1 MVCIITHGYRPGKN
15 GSSAPATTSGHW
27 TVRSAHFTLCHVNI
41 VLIGLRG
48 TGKTV
53 CGKLLAQR
61 LGWSFVDTDE
71 VVRERS
77 GMNIREIFA
86 AEGEAGFRERE
97 AAVVREVAAVD
108 GAVIA
113 TGGGAI
119 LDSRNTTVLRQRGF
133 VVHLAAHPETL
144 WKRISTDPQSAATRP
159 VLTRTGGG
167 LREIERLCDER
178 AGAYC
183 AARDV
188 EVSVEHRVPEQVV
201 SAIQLLLRVRGI
213 QAP

>member
-1 MVCIITHGYRPGKN
+1 M
-15 GSSAPATTSGHW
+15 SGHW
-27 TVRSAHFTLCHVNI
+27 TVPSAHFTLGCVNI

-53 CGKLLAQR
+53 CGKLLAKR

-71 VVRERS
+71 VIQEWS

-97 AAVVREVAAVD
+97 AAVVREVAAAD
-108 GAVIA
+108 RTVIA

-119 LDSRNTTVLRQRGF
+119 LDSSNTMALRQRGF
-133 VVHLAAHPETL
+133 VVHLAARPETL
-144 WKRISTDPQSAATRP
+144 WNRVSADPQSAATRP

-167 LREIERLCDER
+167 LKELKRLFDER

-201 SAIQLLLRVRGI
+201 SAILLLLRVRGI